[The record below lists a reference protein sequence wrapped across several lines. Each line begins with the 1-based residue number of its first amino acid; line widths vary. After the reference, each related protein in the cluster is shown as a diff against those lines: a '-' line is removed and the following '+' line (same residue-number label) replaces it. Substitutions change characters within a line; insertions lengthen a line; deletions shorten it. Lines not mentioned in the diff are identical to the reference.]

1 MQRKTSKLKNLL
13 VLSKK
18 KPEKNLLVRIK
29 KTGGRGSNGR
39 ITSWQKGGG
48 ARKLYRVVEFGQ
60 KKLDVPAEVIALEYD
75 PNRNAFLALI
85 QYEDNKEKKYI
96 IAPEGLK
103 VGDKVVFAEKA
114 EAKIGNRMKLK
125 NIPEGTIV
133 YNIELQINKG
143 GVLVRSAGAGAVV
156 QNQEGGYANLKMPSS
171 EVRKVSGECFASVGS
186 VSNSEYRFINWSKA
200 GKTRKK
206 GIRPHVRGSVMN
218 PCDHPH
224 GGGECRT
231 GIGLKHPKT
240 PWGKPALGVKTR
252 NKGKWTSKLIIQR
265 RVKKKRK

>member
-1 MQRKTSKLKNLL
+1 MQRKTVKMKNLL

-18 KPEKNLLVRIK
+18 KPEKSLVVRIK
-29 KTGGRGSNGR
+29 RTGGRGSNGR
-39 ITSWQKGGG
+39 ITSRHMGGG
-48 ARKLYRVVEFGQ
+48 ARKLYRLVEFGQ
-60 KKLDVPAEVIALEYD
+60 KRLDVPAEVIALEHD

-85 QYEDNKEKKYI
+85 QYEDKEKKYI
-96 IAPEGLK
+96 VAPEGLN
-103 VGDKVVFAEKA
+103 VGDKVVFSEKA
-114 EAKIGNRMKLK
+114 EAKPGNRMRLK

-133 YNIELQINKG
+133 YNIELMPNNG

-156 QNQEGGYANLKMPSS
+156 QNHEGGYTNLKMPSS
-171 EVRKVSGECFASVGS
+171 EVRKISGECFASVGS

-200 GKTRKK
+200 GKSRKK
-206 GIRPHVRGSVMN
+206 GVRPHVRGSVMN

-252 NKGKWTSKLIIQR
+252 KRNKWTSKLIISR

>member
-1 MQRKTSKLKNLL
+1 MQRKTIKLNNLL
-13 VLSKK
+13 VLTKK
-18 KPEKNLLVRIK
+18 KPEKNLLRRVKR
-29 KTGGRGSNGR
+29 TGGRGSNGR
-39 ITSWQKGGG
+39 ITSRHMGGG

-60 KKLDVPAEVIALEYD
+60 KRLDVPAEVIALEYD

-103 VGDKVVFAEKA
+103 AGDKIIFSEKA
-114 EAKIGNRMKLK
+114 EAKIGNRMRLK

-133 YNIELQINKG
+133 YNIELEAGMG
-143 GVLVRSAGAGAVV
+143 GILARSAGAGAVI
-156 QNQEGGYANLKMPSS
+156 QNHEGGYSNLKMPSS
-171 EVRKVSGECFASVGS
+171 EVRKVSSEAFASIGT

-200 GKTRKK
+200 GKSRKK
-206 GIRPHVRGSVMN
+206 GIRPRVRGSAMN

-252 NKGKWTSKLIIQR
+252 KKNKWTSKLIIQR

>member
-1 MQRKTSKLKNLL
+1 MQRKTLKLKNLL
-13 VLSKK
+13 PLSNK
-18 KPEKNLLVRIK
+18 KPEKSLLVRVK

-48 ARKLYRVVEFGQ
+48 ARKLLRLVEFGQ
-60 KKLDVPAEVIALEYD
+60 KKLDMPAEVIALEYD

-85 QYEDNKEKKYI
+85 QYEDKQKKYI
-96 IAPEGLK
+96 VAPEELK
-103 VGDKVVFAEKA
+103 AGDKIIFSDKA
-114 EAKIGNRMKLK
+114 EAKTGNRMRLK
-125 NIPEGTIV
+125 NIPEGSII
-133 YNIELQINKG
+133 YNIELEPGKG
-143 GVLVRSAGAGAVV
+143 GILVRSAGSFAVL
-156 QNQEGGYANLKMPSS
+156 QNYEGGYANIKMPSS
-171 EVRKVSGECFASVGS
+171 EVRKIPGDCFASIGK

-200 GKTRKK
+200 GKSRKK

-252 NKGKWTSKLIIQR
+252 NKSKWTSKLIIQR